1 MFKVRDVRY
10 QTIAAND
17 SLQADFSPDV
27 YNGVQQMYAAQ

>member
-10 QTIAAND
+10 KTIAAND

-27 YNGVQQMYAAQ
+27 YNGVRTLIPFK